1 MTRIPQ
7 LTAIDGGLHNL
18 PANPEESHQLQSR
31 LSFGNKFV
39 KSYFDFL
46 QVGCPFW
53 VSEPKVLSKA
63 TKKNRQKSWKILWKI
78 LKIQKNLDKGFF
90 TIFLGQLAERVE

>member
-1 MTRIPQ
+1 MTCIPQ

-63 TKKNRQKSWKILWKI
+63 TKKTGKNPGKSSEKILN
-78 LKIQKNLDKGFF
+78 IQKNLEKGFF